1 MCQIKQALAISRP
14 IYSFPF
20 QRRVCA
26 GTGSF
31 FITTIENGRRR
42 EGSACYLDGKE
53 QQAKDES
60 SATLTAKP
68 SMAKPRI
75 RTRRQMH
82 VKIDGAEKKFPFFF
96 FLKQYNSIILPA

>member
-1 MCQIKQALAISRP
+1 
-14 IYSFPF
+14 
-20 QRRVCA
+20 VCRDWL
-26 GTGSF
+26 F
-31 FITTIENGRRR
+31 FYYDDRKWEE
-42 EGSACYLDGKE
+42 EGGECLLPGWKE

-96 FLKQYNSIILPA
+96 LKQYNSIILPA

>member
-1 MCQIKQALAISRP
+1 
-14 IYSFPF
+14 
-20 QRRVCA
+20 VCA

-60 SATLTAKP
+60 SATPYGKAVYGKTAHTYTSTNARENRWSRKEV
-68 SMAKPRI
+68 SL
-75 RTRRQMH
+75 
-82 VKIDGAEKKFPFFF
+82 FFF
-96 FLKQYNSIILPA
+96 FKQYNSIILPA